1 MRWDGNERKD
11 EVIAEKLLKHLLERR
26 QELTEETF
34 AHPPAAYEQFQNQLG
49 RHQELTLAIQKL
61 ENLLRGD
68 EEGDR

>member
-1 MRWDGNERKD
+1 VRRKGE
-11 EVIAEKLLKHLLERR
+11 EVIIEKYLKSLLERR

-34 AHPPAAYEQFQNQLG
+34 VRPPTTFEQFQNQLG

-61 ENLLRGD
+61 EALLRGN